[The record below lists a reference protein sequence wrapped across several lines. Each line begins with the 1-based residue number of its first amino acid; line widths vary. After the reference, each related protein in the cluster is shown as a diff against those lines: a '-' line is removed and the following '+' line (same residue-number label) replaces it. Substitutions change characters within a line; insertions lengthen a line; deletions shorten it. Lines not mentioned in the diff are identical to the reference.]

1 VLVLLKLGFNLYFH
15 ENSVNLSLET
25 SFYGNGYLLDVFIV
39 LDVDYNTSN
48 ICFSLFTSSTNCEN
62 SVTLWHAR
70 LGHLG
75 QQLMNSLA
83 KNDLLGNVGKVNLFI
98 CEYCV
103 AGKTTIEPF
112 EKGTR
117 VEFSSQL
124 INYDICGPMN
134 MRERYRDVYYITF
147 IDDFIYFFNLS

>member
-25 SFYGNGYLLDVFIV
+25 SFYSNGYLLDVFIV

-48 ICFSLFTSSTNCEN
+48 VCFFLFTSSTNCEN

-70 LGHLG
+70 LRHLG
-75 QQLMNSLA
+75 QQLMKSIA
-83 KNDLLGNVGKVNLFI
+83 KKYLLGNVGKVNLFTY
-98 CEYCV
+98 EYCV
-103 AGKTTIEPF
+103 TGKTIIKPF

-117 VEFSSQL
+117 VKFSLQL

-134 MRERYRDVYYITF
+134 MRERYREVYFITF
-147 IDDFIYFFNLS
+147 IDDFMFFF